1 MNFKKF
7 DSHDEDLDSNQQQA
21 WLMPY
26 ANMMCLMAGFFAIM
40 YMSNSGK
47 LGSSFG
53 GSSLSAIG
61 ARTPDAIAS
70 ATVQPDHLVTNEIP
84 KDFLDKYE
92 QQKKLIENLSLQA
105 EKLQKEVN
113 EHKTILSENN
123 SSASALLAEK
133 KNLEYE
139 IEKLN
144 EAQRKS
150 FEQIQLEQAEK
161 QKLAEQIRLAEYQK
175 IAEQQLRDKKEQEIK
190 RKEFQ
195 LKSKDSQISQS
206 NQNIEYTKNII
217 ETQEA
222 QIAQLRAQLGEAK
235 AELSS
240 LPQNLMF
247 MLKWNSPQDLDLTVT
262 DPNGRKYDLKRRNVA
277 SESTAGSEFWQSENF
292 TPGLY
297 KLRITYNP
305 GPVGSKQNAS
315 FVIRADSSRDSKET
329 LNHTVDVNNRF
340 KEITVNVSDKGLI
353 SFNK

>member
-1 MNFKKF
+1 MNINKF
-7 DSHDEDLDSNQQQA
+7 DSPDEELNPNQQQS

-26 ANMMCLMAGFFAIM
+26 ANMMCLMAGFFAIL
-40 YMSNSGK
+40 YTLNNGK
-47 LGSSFG
+47 LNSSVSG
-53 GSSLSAIG
+53 TALSAIG
-61 ARTPDAIAS
+61 ARTPDAVAS
-70 ATVQPDHLVTNEIP
+70 APVQPDTIVTNEIP

-113 EHKTILSENN
+113 DHKTVLNENN
-123 SSASALLAEK
+123 SSASALLLEK
-133 KNLEYE
+133 KSLEFE

-144 EAQRKS
+144 EAQKKAI
-150 FEQIQLEQAEK
+150 EQIQIEQTEK

-190 RKEFQ
+190 RKESQ
-195 LKSKDSQISQS
+195 LKTKDSQISQS

-222 QIAQLRAQLGEAK
+222 QIAQLRAQLGQAK

-262 DPNGRKYDLKRRNVA
+262 DPNGRRYDLKRRNVA
-277 SESTAGSEFWQSENF
+277 SDNAGGSEFWQSENF
-292 TPGLY
+292 EPGQY
-297 KLRITYNP
+297 KLRITFNP

-329 LNHTVDVNNRF
+329 LNYTVDVNNRV
-340 KEITVNVSDKGLI
+340 KEIIVNVSEKGLI

>member
-1 MNFKKF
+1 MNFNKF
-7 DSHDEDLDSNQQQA
+7 DSPDEDLDTNQQQS

-40 YMSNSGK
+40 YMANSGK
-47 LGSSFG
+47 LGTSMG
-53 GSSLSAIG
+53 GAALSAVG
-61 ARTPDAIAS
+61 ARTPDAIAN
-70 ATVQPDHLVTNEIP
+70 APTQPDNLVTNEIP

-92 QQKKLIENLSLQA
+92 QQKKLIQTLSVQT

-113 EHKTILSENN
+113 EHKTILSDNN
-123 SSASALLAEK
+123 SSAATLLTEK
-133 KNLEYE
+133 KSLEYE

-144 EAQRKS
+144 EAQKKS
-150 FEQIQLEQAEK
+150 LEQIQLEQTEK

-235 AELSS
+235 SELSS

-247 MLKWNSPQDLDLTVT
+247 MLKWTSPQDLDLTVT
-262 DPNGRKYDLKRRNVA
+262 DPKGRKFDLKRRNVA
-277 SESTAGSEFWQSENF
+277 SEASGGSEYWQSENF
-292 TPGLY
+292 VPGLY

-305 GPVGSKQNAS
+305 GIVGSKQNAS

-329 LNHTVDVNNRF
+329 LNYTVDVSNRV
-340 KEITVNVSDKGLI
+340 KEITVNVSEKGLI

>member
-1 MNFKKF
+1 MSFNKF
-7 DSHDEDLDSNQQQA
+7 DSPDEELDSNQQQS

-40 YMSNSGK
+40 YTLNGGK
-47 LGSSFG
+47 LNSSVG
-53 GSSLSAIG
+53 GSALSAIG
-61 ARTPDAIAS
+61 TRAPDAVAS
-70 ATVQPDHLVTNEIP
+70 APVQPDTIVTNEIP

-92 QQKKLIENLSLQA
+92 QQKKLIETLSVQA

-113 EHKTILSENN
+113 EHKTILNANN
-123 SSASALLAEK
+123 SSASALLTEK
-133 KNLEYE
+133 QNLQFE

-144 EAQRKS
+144 EAQKKS
-150 FEQIQLEQAEK
+150 LEQIQLEQTEK
-161 QKLAEQIRLAEYQK
+161 QKLAEQIRLSEYQK

-235 AELSS
+235 SELSN

-277 SESTAGSEFWQSENF
+277 SEGSGGSEFWQSQNF
-292 TPGLY
+292 APGQY

-329 LNHTVDVNNRF
+329 LNHTVDVNNRV
-340 KEITVNVSDKGLI
+340 KEITVNVSEKGLI

>member
-1 MNFKKF
+1 MSLNKF
-7 DSHDEDLDSNQQQA
+7 DSSDEDLDSSQQQS

-26 ANMMCLMAGFFAIM
+26 ANMMCLMAGFFAIL
-40 YMSNSGK
+40 YTLNGGK
-47 LGSSFG
+47 LNSVSGAA
-53 GSSLSAIG
+53 LSAIG
-61 ARTPDAIAS
+61 ARTPDAVANS
-70 ATVQPDHLVTNEIP
+70 TVKPDNIVTNEIP

-92 QQKKLIENLSLQA
+92 QQKKLIENLSVQA

-113 EHKTILSENN
+113 DQKLALNENN
-123 SSASALLAEK
+123 SSASTLLSEK

-144 EAQRKS
+144 EAQKKA

-161 QKLAEQIRLAEYQK
+161 QKLTEQIRIAEYQK
-175 IAEQQLRDKKEQEIK
+175 IAEQQIRDKKETEIK
-190 RKEFQ
+190 RKEVQ

-217 ETQEA
+217 ETQES

-235 AELSS
+235 AELSN

-247 MLKWNSPQDLDLTVT
+247 MLKWNSPQDLDLVVT
-262 DPNGRKYDLKRRNVA
+262 DPKGRKFDLKRRNVA
-277 SESTAGSEFWQSENF
+277 SEGSGGSEFWQSENF
-292 TPGLY
+292 SPGQY
-297 KLRITYNP
+297 RLRVTYNP

-329 LNHTVDVNNRF
+329 LNYTVDVNNRV
-340 KEITVNVSDKGLI
+340 KEIMVNVSEKGQI